1 MARLR
6 HRGLKL
12 LAPLRRNVQLGS
24 RIGLSKVNRRS
35 HRPNKRPV
43 PLNVLLLPSMIGL
56 ITRNG
61 VPKKLW
67 LGLTWRMQI
76 DAQPMTAPMLR

>member
-1 MARLR
+1 
-6 HRGLKL
+6 
-12 LAPLRRNVQLGS
+12 
-24 RIGLSKVNRRS
+24 
-35 HRPNKRPV
+35 
-43 PLNVLLLPSMIGL
+43 MIGL

-61 VPKKLW
+61 VPKKLR